1 MNTILKS
8 SRLMTRGL
16 VISNYL
22 KNSSRIVL
30 LNDLNQKKYFSSQI
44 LNKNLSKLAN
54 SIDKQNYV
62 IARSY
67 SHVPYTRDMIEQRVL
82 FVLKMC
88 DKVDVNKLNLKSHFS
103 KDLGLDSLDQVDVV
117 IAMEDEFGFEIPD
130 EDGEFLM
137 TPADIVQYVCDKYDV
152 FD

>member
-1 MNTILKS
+1 MNSVFKS
-8 SRLMTRGL
+8 SRYLARALNIQNLIRSSSNIGL
-16 VISNYL
+16 IKSQN
-22 KNSSRIVL
+22 RT
-30 LNDLNQKKYFSSQI
+30 FSSQI
-44 LNKNLSKLAN
+44 LNSNSSKLFLTQITKKNLESL
-54 SIDKQNYV
+54 
-62 IARSY
+62 RSY

-88 DKVDVNKLNLKSHFS
+88 DKVDVNKLSLKSHFN
-103 KDLGLDSLDQVDVV
+103 KDLGLDSLDQVDIV

-137 TPADIVQYVCDKYDV
+137 TPADVVQYVCDKYDV